1 MLFVQSFSK
10 KKKSFVNYFY
20 FFSLIFIN
28 FTNISLC
35 RDDTFY
41 SHFGIKCVAVMDLF
55 IKEVTKFYI
64 DGQLTVIFF
73 LGWEST
79 INKIYDT

>member
-1 MLFVQSFSK
+1 
-10 KKKSFVNYFY
+10 
-20 FFSLIFIN
+20 
-28 FTNISLC
+28 
-35 RDDTFY
+35 
-41 SHFGIKCVAVMDLF
+41 MDLF